1 MGDLTCLA
9 LVDCV
14 FMQAC
19 KSATPITDGF
29 ATFFVVLSVTL
40 TTLSTD
46 PQEDKNLKSSVV
58 VVVVTSLMMEW
69 GWVDRAR
76 TMAVLERT
84 TGLGK
89 PTQ

>member
-1 MGDLTCLA
+1 
-9 LVDCV
+9 
-14 FMQAC
+14 MQAC
-19 KSATPITDGF
+19 KSATPITDSF

-40 TTLSTD
+40 TTLSID
-46 PQEDKNLKSSVV
+46 AQEDKNLKSSV

>member
-1 MGDLTCLA
+1 
-9 LVDCV
+9 
-14 FMQAC
+14 MQAC
-19 KSATPITDGF
+19 KSAAPVTDGF

-46 PQEDKNLKSSVV
+46 AQENKNLKSSVV
-58 VVVVTSLMMEW
+58 VVTSLMIEW